1 MIDANGSFAKDLRKN
16 IGSRSRPDTVS
27 RFPDVEYPEEMAHYP
42 NVPLRIGLPNIIEG
56 SINDIP
62 IQGEGLTMGMENLTN
77 WVSLTVTL
85 RLYSCGKG
93 RLI

>member
-1 MIDANGSFAKDLRKN
+1 MALLRKTS
-16 IGSRSRPDTVS
+16 GKTLEAAPAPTLLVG
-27 RFPDVEYPEEMAHYP
+27 FPDVEYPEEMAHYP

-62 IQGEGLTMGMENLTN
+62 IQGEGLTMGMKNLTN